1 MIAKRVGTELPKGFK
16 SNGMQ
21 IAFRDSVTNTE
32 KFYISFTT
40 PAGSVVATL
49 HLYRNCTRQFAMD
62 VARSIVLQ
70 MGIGETE

>member
-1 MIAKRVGTELPKGFK
+1 MIAEQVGTELPKGFK
-16 SNGMQ
+16 SNGVRVT
-21 IAFRDSVTNTE
+21 FNDSPTNVE
-32 KFYISFTT
+32 KFFISFTT
-40 PAGSVVATL
+40 PVGSIVTV